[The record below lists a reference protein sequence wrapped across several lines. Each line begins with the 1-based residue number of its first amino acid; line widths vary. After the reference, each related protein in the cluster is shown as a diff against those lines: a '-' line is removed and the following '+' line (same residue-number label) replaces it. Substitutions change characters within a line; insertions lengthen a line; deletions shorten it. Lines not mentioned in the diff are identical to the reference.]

1 MQWQWELLFY
11 GNKMDLKEILK
22 QEPSFRKEQVEK
34 AIFQDLIIDWEKAL
48 NLPKTLREKLEKQL
62 PLDIKADVLVS
73 KKGNSQKAVIR
84 FSDGLV
90 VEAVLMQHPSRNTVC
105 VSSQVGCSMGCLF
118 CLTGQGGFKRNL
130 SVFEIISQVLFF
142 ERLLKIQNQ
151 KVTNVVFMGM
161 GEPLLNYDNV
171 MKAVEILNKPT
182 CFGISRSKISIS
194 TAGIP
199 LAIKKLAKETLKPNL
214 AVSLHSANQAKRA
227 SLMPITKENSLN
239 ELATAVG
246 FYIKQTGQR
255 VMFEYLMLRGV
266 NDTEKDALELSLFI
280 KQFKAP
286 VNFRVGK
293 NFYFVN
299 LIAFNDFKSQN
310 QSSFKPSYNEVIAK
324 FKEILAKNGIDSSQ
338 RYKFGKDIKGACGQL
353 VYEK

>member
-1 MQWQWELLFY
+1 MPLLWGLLFC
-11 GNKMDLKEILK
+11 GIKMDLKEILK
-22 QEPSFRKEQVEK
+22 QEPSFREAQVEK
-34 AIFQDLIIDWEKAL
+34 AIFQDLITSWKQAS
-48 NLPKTLREKLEKQL
+48 NLPKVLIEKLEKQL
-62 PLDIKADVLVS
+62 PLDIKAEVLVS
-73 KKGNSQKAVIR
+73 KKGNSQKAIIKL
-84 FSDGLV
+84 SDGLA
-90 VEAVLMQHPSRNTVC
+90 VEAVLMQHLKRNTVC

-130 SVFEIISQVLFF
+130 SVFEIVIQVLFF
-142 ERLLKIQNQ
+142 ERLLKIKNQ

-171 MKAVEILNKPT
+171 MEAVKILNKKT

-194 TAGIP
+194 TVGIP
-199 LAIKKLAKETLKPNL
+199 LAIKKLAQETLKPNL
-214 AVSLHSANQAKRA
+214 AVSLHSANQGKRA
-227 SLMPITKENSLN
+227 SLIPIAKEHNLE
-239 ELATAVG
+239 ELSFAISS
-246 FYIKQTGQR
+246 YIKETGQR
-255 VMFEYLMLRGV
+255 VMFEYLMLRGI
-266 NDTEKDALELSLFI
+266 NDTKKDALELSQFI

-286 VNFRVGK
+286 INFRAGK

-310 QSSFKPSYNEVIAK
+310 NVSFQPSFNEKIAR

-353 VYEK
+353 AFK